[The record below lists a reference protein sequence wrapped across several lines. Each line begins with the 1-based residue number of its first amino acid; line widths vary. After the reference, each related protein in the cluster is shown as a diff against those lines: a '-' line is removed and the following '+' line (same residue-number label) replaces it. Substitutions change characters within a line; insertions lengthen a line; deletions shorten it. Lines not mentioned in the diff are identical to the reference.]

1 MSRLME
7 ITVKL
12 IPIYGSGGM
21 AGRLPNLTRGL
32 KEFGYEKVLREEPS
46 VYELVD
52 VLIRLN
58 NDPAVLANIKKPIAR
73 MLDKITEVRDLA
85 RGQLLAR
92 RLSELDQTL
101 YRLED
106 LFEDL
111 ERELS
116 W

>member
-7 ITVKL
+7 ITIKL
-12 IPIYGSGGM
+12 IPIYGSGGL
-21 AGRLPNLTRGL
+21 AGRLPNLARRL

-52 VLIRLN
+52 VLIRLS
-58 NDPAVLANIKKPIAR
+58 NDPAVLATVKRPIAR
-73 MLDKITEVRDLA
+73 MLDEITEVRNLA
-85 RGQLLAR
+85 RNQLLAR
-92 RLSELDQTL
+92 RLNELDQTL

>member
-1 MSRLME
+1 MSKLME
-7 ITVKL
+7 ITIKL
-12 IPIYGSGGM
+12 VPIYGAGGLP
-21 AGRLPNLTRGL
+21 GRLPNLARGL
-32 KEFGYEKVLREEPS
+32 KEFRYEKVLREEPS

-58 NDPAVLANIKKPIAR
+58 NDPAVSANFKKPIAS
-73 MLDKITEVRDLA
+73 MLEEITKVRDLA
-85 RGQLLAR
+85 REQLLGR
-92 RLSELDQTL
+92 QLNELDQTL

>member
-1 MSRLME
+1 MSKLTE
-7 ITVKL
+7 ISIKL
-12 IPIYGSGGM
+12 VPIYGSGGLP
-21 AGRLPNLTRGL
+21 GRLPQLARGL
-32 KEFGYEKVLREEPS
+32 KEFGYEIVLREEPS
-46 VYELVD
+46 VYELVE

-58 NDPAVLANIKKPIAR
+58 NDPAVSATFKKPIAR
-73 MLDKITEVRDLA
+73 MLGEITKVRDLA
-85 RGQLLAR
+85 REHLLAR
-92 RLSELDQTL
+92 RLNELDQTL